1 MLTGAKRCNL
11 RREPFI
17 DVLTKEYGVPGPGV
31 RHFSVPKKSVPP
43 IQKPKIVLAALFQKP
58 KKVLAP
64 SFKEPKEVLTS
75 FFKK

>member
-1 MLTGAKRCNL
+1 MIGCLRGFTIVQLAK
-11 RREPFI
+11 I
-17 DVLTKEYGVPGPGV
+17 YVTKEYGVPGPGV